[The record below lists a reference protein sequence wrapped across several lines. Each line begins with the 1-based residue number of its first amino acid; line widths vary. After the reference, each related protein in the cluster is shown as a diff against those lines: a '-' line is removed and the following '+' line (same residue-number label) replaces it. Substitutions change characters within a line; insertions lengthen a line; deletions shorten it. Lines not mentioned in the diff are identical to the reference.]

1 MIDILAFGVHPDDV
15 ELSASGTLLRHI
27 DAGKSVGIIDLTE
40 GELGTRGTVET
51 RYEEA
56 KKASEIL
63 GIAVRENLQMADGF
77 FEINQ
82 VNLLKVIEKIR
93 QYRPTVVLANAINDR
108 HPDHGRA
115 GKLVADA
122 CFLAGLRKIETTCDG
137 KPQDAFRPRAVYH
150 YIQDYHLQPDLIV
163 DVTPFVDKKFES
175 ILAYSTQ
182 FFNPNSDEPET
193 PISGKE
199 FLEFIR
205 GRMLQNGRIIGVTY
219 AEGFTVAR
227 PVGVEDLTNLW

>member
-115 GKLVADA
+115 GKLVAEA
-122 CFLAGLRKIETTCDG
+122 CFLAGLRKIETTSDG

-150 YIQDYHLQPDLIV
+150 YIQDYYLQPDLIV

-175 ILAYSTQ
+175 IMAYSTQ

>member
-27 DAGKSVGIIDLTE
+27 SAGKSVGIIDLTE

-115 GKLVADA
+115 GKLVAEA

-137 KPQDAFRPRAVYH
+137 KRQDAFRPRAVYH
-150 YIQDYHLQPDLIV
+150 YIQDYYLQPDLIV

>member
-27 DAGKSVGIIDLTE
+27 DVGKSVGIIDLTE

-115 GKLVADA
+115 GKLVAEA
-122 CFLAGLRKIETTCDG
+122 CFLAGLRKIETTSDG

-150 YIQDYHLQPDLIV
+150 YIQDYYLQPDLIV